1 MLKLLKQI
9 YKTCLSERS
18 RIQLHHFKHSIR
30 GLFYSGNQVHC
41 VCCKNS
47 FSKFLTYG
55 NIRRKNAAC
64 PSCNTL
70 ERNRIL
76 LLYLQEETNF
86 FIDKLSVLHFAPEFK
101 LERIFRTQSNLDYIS
116 ADINPELAMKKID
129 IQDIDFGDN
138 RFDYILCS
146 HVLGHVPDEF
156 QAFKELKRVLKPN
169 GCLLLMTKIYHD
181 LEYTFEGTGMFNA
194 ENQCIFRKHGRDFT
208 DRIIESG
215 FEVTVK
221 DVAKEL
227 GPEKTMKYGLG
238 QNELLYICR
247 KLV

>member
-30 GLFYSGNQVHC
+30 GVFYSGNQVHC
-41 VCCKNS
+41 VCCKKS

-86 FIDKLSVLHFAPEFK
+86 FKDKLSVLHFAPEYK
-101 LERIFRTQSNLDYIS
+101 LERIFQKLSNWDYIS
-116 ADINPELAMKKID
+116 ADINPELAMKKVD
-129 IQDIDFGDN
+129 IQDIDFEDN

-156 QAFKELKRVLKPN
+156 QAFKELKRVLKPG
-169 GCLLLMTKIYHD
+169 GCLILMTKIY
-181 LEYTFEGTGMFNA
+181 E
-194 ENQCIFRKHGRDFT
+194 
-208 DRIIESG
+208 DRSSISKNRFG
-215 FEVTVK
+215 YSY
-221 DVAKEL
+221 
-227 GPEKTMKYGLG
+227 P
-238 QNELLYICR
+238 
-247 KLV
+247 